1 MDKTLEKLPVP
12 KIEASIKQPRTIH
25 NKKKDNNIKFLD
37 DIISNKFLNTYFK
50 KKIKR

>member
-12 KIEASIKQPRTIH
+12 KIETSIKQPRTIH